1 MNEAGFEG
9 RVAERTGQS
18 KSVATCTFEVVVA
31 EVGEGV
37 GKWEDA
43 QVAGCETFATP
54 DAMPP
59 GRRVR

>member
-1 MNEAGFEG
+1 MNEAGFAG

-18 KSVATCTFEVVVA
+18 KSVATCMFEVMVA
-31 EVGEGV
+31 EIDEAV
-37 GKWEDA
+37 GKGEDA

-59 GRRVR
+59 GRKVR